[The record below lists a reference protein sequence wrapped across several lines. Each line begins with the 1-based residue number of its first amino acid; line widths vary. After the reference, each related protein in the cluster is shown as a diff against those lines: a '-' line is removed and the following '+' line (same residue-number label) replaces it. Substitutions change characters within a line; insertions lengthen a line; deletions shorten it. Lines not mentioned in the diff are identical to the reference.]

1 MRPKYLNIEKGAVM
15 RLESILVIVADLGGL
30 KAFRVIGHEGIVE
43 NEEVIS
49 HSLELLADENFIS
62 GRKKLGET
70 LSDSAGNFNKGT
82 LEDHNL
88 KTEKENSTIKEI
100 AENIEKIV
108 NEVNPEQLF
117 LAFPKE
123 HSNELKDKLGHQS
136 KIVLVKSIAAD
147 LVKTKK
153 EEILSHFE

>member
-1 MRPKYLNIEKGAVM
+1 MK
-15 RLESILVIVADLGGL
+15 LENTVVIVADLGEL
-30 KAFRVIGHEGIVE
+30 KAFRVIEHEGVVE
-43 NEEVIS
+43 NEEVTS
-49 HSLELLADENFIS
+49 HSLELIADENFIS

-70 LSDSAGNFNKGT
+70 LSDSSGNFNKGT

-88 KTEKENSTIKEI
+88 KIEKEDSTIKEI

-108 NEVNPEQLF
+108 NEVKPEQLF

-123 HSNELKDKLGHQS
+123 HNNELKDKLGHQS

>member
-1 MRPKYLNIEKGAVM
+1 MK
-15 RLESILVIVADLGGL
+15 LENTVVIVADLGEL
-30 KAFRVIGHEGIVE
+30 KAFRVIEHEGIVE

-49 HSLELLADENFIS
+49 HSLELIADENFIS

-70 LSDSAGNFNKGT
+70 LSDSSGNFNKGT

-88 KTEKENSTIKEI
+88 KTEKEDSTIKDI
-100 AENIEKIV
+100 AENIEKIIIKV
-108 NEVNPEQLF
+108 KPKQLF

-123 HSNELKDKLGHQS
+123 HNHELKEKLGHQS
-136 KIVLVKSIAAD
+136 KVVLEKIIVAD
-147 LVKTKK
+147 LVKTNK

>member
-1 MRPKYLNIEKGAVM
+1 MKLENAV
-15 RLESILVIVADLGGL
+15 VIVADLGEL

-49 HSLELLADENFIS
+49 HSLELIADENFIS

-70 LSDSAGNFNKGT
+70 LSDSSGNFNKGT

-88 KTEKENSTIKEI
+88 KTEKEDSTIKEI

-108 NEVNPEQLF
+108 IEVKPEQLF

-123 HSNELKDKLGHQS
+123 HNHELKEKLGHQS
-136 KIVLVKSIAAD
+136 KIVLEKIIVAD
-147 LVKTKK
+147 LVKTNK